1 MQRVQIMVKTR
12 YNRLLPLLVLAA
24 GCQPEE
30 PEQPEPQ
37 AGRTSTEAAQPDAGR
52 QSQGSAEQEPTAQR
66 VALAEISATEG
77 REATG
82 TLQFTAEGDTVR
94 VQGRITGLEPGAHG
108 LHIHAKGDCSAPD
121 ASTAGDHYSP
131 DDDPHGSPLDLP
143 DAHHVGDLGNVFADD
158 QGIADVAAEDTEM
171 RLNGPESI
179 VGKAVIV
186 HEGRDDLESQ
196 PTGDSGARVGC
207 GVIRME
213 AQAMATGQAP
223 ATAMTHGES
232 AGHARDEGAD

>member
-1 MQRVQIMVKTR
+1 MVKTR

-131 DDDPHGSPLDLP
+131 DDDPHGSPNDLP
-143 DAHHVGDLGNVFADD
+143 GEHHLGDLGNVVADED
-158 QGIADVAAEDTEM
+158 GSAEIVAEDPEV
-171 RLNGPESI
+171 RLSGPESVI
-179 VGKAVIV
+179 GKAVVV
-186 HEGRDDLESQ
+186 HADRDDLETQ
-196 PTGDSGARVGC
+196 PSGDSGARVGC
-207 GVIRME
+207 GVIRMTSQSAE
-213 AQAMATGQAP
+213 TGQAI
-223 ATAMTHGES
+223 AAAFAG
-232 AGHARDEGAD
+232 AGHENRD